1 VKKLNEIKLLKYI
14 GQYKIHLMLFIKHS
28 TPLGLQTL
36 LHFCHGFH
44 RWLFILKPFR
54 LYQYIHYEHLKLLI
68 NRMCSIELQ
77 NVKGS
82 DATGD
87 DSSNAADQQKFL
99 SDKT

>member
-1 VKKLNEIKLLKYI
+1 VKKLNEIKLLKYT

-36 LHFCHGFH
+36 LHFCHRFH
-44 RWLFILKPFR
+44 QWLFILKPFR

-77 NVKGS
+77 SVKES
-82 DATGD
+82 DTTDD
-87 DSSNAADQQKFL
+87 DSSNAVGQQNIL